1 MELMDENKMSDTNKN
16 GIEVDRASRSI
27 PYSMKDEHYHPHT
40 ELYYLVEG
48 ETKFFIAGE
57 VYNMKAGDLAIIPKG
72 VLHRTINESGHRCV
86 RINIYFKEAEISDLR
101 LIDGMAPRLIR
112 SQFLP
117 EDIKKLIYKIEYEFD
132 GERDFSRIIVRAYL
146 DQMLVL
152 LYRLGSTPTPESGVT
167 PADRPII
174 DAARYINEHY
184 GEELT
189 LEGLAKRFAMS
200 PGHFSKKFKSVTG
213 FGLCKYITQVR
224 ILNAEKLLCQT
235 RCSVT
240 DISMRCGFSDS
251 NYFAAVFKAKNKI
264 PPYKYAK
271 IHRGE

>member
-1 MELMDENKMSDTNKN
+1 MDKLSDTIKED
-16 GIEVDRASRSI
+16 IEVDRASRLI
-27 PYSMKDEHYHPHT
+27 PYSMKEEHYHPHT

-48 ETKFFIAGE
+48 ETKYFIAGE
-57 VYNMKAGDLAIIPKG
+57 VYAMKAGDLAIIPKG
-72 VLHRTINESGHRCV
+72 ILHRTINENGRRCV
-86 RINIYFKEAEISDLR
+86 RINVTFKECVVSEPR
-101 LIDGMAPRLIR
+101 LVEGMAPRIIR
-112 SQFLP
+112 SQELGDDVRRIIFKM
-117 EDIKKLIYKIEYEFD
+117 EEEFE
-132 GERDFSRIIVRAYL
+132 GRRDFSQTVLRAYL
-146 DQMLVL
+146 DQFLVL
-152 LYRLGSTPTPESGVT
+152 IHRLGSTPKPESGVS
-167 PADRPII
+167 PADRPIV

-224 ILNAEKLLCQT
+224 ILNAEKLLRHT
-235 RCSVT
+235 RCSIT

-251 NYFAAVFKAKNKI
+251 NYFAAVFKEKNKI

-271 IHRGE
+271 MHRGE